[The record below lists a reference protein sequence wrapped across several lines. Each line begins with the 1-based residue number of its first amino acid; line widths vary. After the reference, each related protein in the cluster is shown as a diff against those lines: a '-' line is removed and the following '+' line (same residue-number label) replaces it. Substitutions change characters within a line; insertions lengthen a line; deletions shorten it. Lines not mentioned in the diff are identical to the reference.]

1 MKAVDIVQYSFKSL
15 RQRQL
20 RSWLTIIGVVIGI
33 AAVVSL
39 LTIGEGFNQEVQE
52 QLEAIGSNTVF
63 IAPISESQGAT
74 AAFRSPSSLTSSGK
88 LFERDAERL
97 RRIPEIDEITKLI
110 IGRGT
115 VKFKDKEITAMVEGI
130 EPGIFEETTLV
141 EIAEGRFIN
150 SGDQRVAVIGATLAE
165 ESFGNHV
172 VGVNSFITINGK
184 KFRVIGIM
192 EKAGGGFGPGS
203 QVDTI
208 ILTPFEDAQELF
220 QESLAEEEVGAIA
233 VTLKEGADVD
243 DVTERI
249 ISEIAASHKIR
260 PEDKDFSV
268 ISPKTIQEQVGSI
281 LGLVTAF
288 LGAIAS
294 ISLIVGGV
302 GIANVMFTSVLERTH
317 EIGILKTVGAT
328 QKDILRIFIFE
339 SAGLGGI
346 GGLIGTI
353 VGISF
358 VLVMSLFGVPVF
370 IRPELIFFVMLF
382 SVVVGLASGWVPAR
396 RAAALPPVEALRYE

>member
-97 RRIPEIDEITKLI
+97 RRITEIDEIHKLI
-110 IGRGT
+110 IGKGT